1 MGVRCEAEGAYD
13 LRPGF
18 GAFPAVTERQGFPMG
33 VGCGSGFIAVHCS
46 MGFANAFV
54 ICGDVSTPASLNKT
68 RNDRAREAGKRAFR
82 SMLLAF
88 AVGFAAVAIAGF
100 IATKEVVVVIL
111 VIFTFLGMAVCGWL
125 GQRWLLRNMDD
136 GG

>member
-1 MGVRCEAEGAYD
+1 
-13 LRPGF
+13 
-18 GAFPAVTERQGFPMG
+18 
-33 VGCGSGFIAVHCS
+33 
-46 MGFANAFV
+46 
-54 ICGDVSTPASLNKT
+54 
-68 RNDRAREAGKRAFR
+68 
-82 SMLLAF
+82 MLLAF